1 MGGFSYTAR
10 MQKPKNLRSL
20 DIKAFAKADMHLE
33 GETPLVEL
41 TRLAEDCHGD
51 VMGQVAWSAQGT
63 MAADA
68 SGKDTA
74 WLHLEAKATL
84 PLTCQRCLHPM
95 PVEVLVE
102 QDFRFVADEATALA
116 EDDESEEDLL
126 VLEDS
131 FDLLSLM
138 EDELLMSLPLV
149 PMHPACLSE
158 RVPTSKEEEAIL
170 SEAKPNPFAVL
181 ASLKARKH

>member
-1 MGGFSYTAR
+1 

-20 DIKAFAKADMHLE
+20 DIKAFAKADMRLE
-33 GETPLVEL
+33 GATPLAEL
-41 TRLAEDCHGD
+41 TRLAEDCSGE
-51 VMGQVAWSAQGT
+51 VAGQVTWSAQGA
-63 MAADA
+63 MAEDA
-68 SGKDTA
+68 SGKNTA
-74 WLHLEAKATL
+74 WLHLEAKTTV
-84 PLTCQRCLHPM
+84 PLTCQRCLHPV
-95 PVEVLVE
+95 PVDLLIE

-131 FDLLSLM
+131 FDLLDLI

-149 PMHPACLSE
+149 PLHQACLSE
-158 RVPTSKEEEAIL
+158 QVPTSPEEDAIL

-181 ASLKARKH
+181 ASLKTRKH